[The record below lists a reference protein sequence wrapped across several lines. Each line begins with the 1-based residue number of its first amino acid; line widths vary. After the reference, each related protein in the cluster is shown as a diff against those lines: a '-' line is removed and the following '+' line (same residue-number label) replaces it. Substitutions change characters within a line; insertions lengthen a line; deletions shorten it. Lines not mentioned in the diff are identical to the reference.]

1 MWQRLLGS
9 RWTYIAAAVLLVL
22 AALASM
28 VRIQPAARSSGDLD
42 QLVGLR
48 DRDDVNVVFVLVDTL
63 RADHLSA
70 YGYERDTS
78 PFLKQVAENGIVF
91 ENVRAQSSWTK
102 TSMASI
108 WTATFPLRNGV
119 VAYDDGL
126 PESLPVAAEVF
137 QKAGFR
143 TGGVYRNGWVGQNFG
158 FGRGFDVYLRPG
170 PAQRQDVTRKSRA
183 GHALSGTDY
192 DAITAALE
200 YIRTNKNER
209 FFVYVHLMDLHQYL
223 YEEQSALFG
232 SKYAD
237 AYDNAIHWTDR
248 NIGMMFK
255 GMQDIGVLEKT
266 LVVIASDHGEA
277 FYEHGGEGHARN
289 LYTEVTR
296 VPVIISPPFNLP
308 GGVRVKPW
316 VRNLDIWPTVLDL
329 LGLPALPTA
338 QGQSLVPAIE
348 KSARGEAIDGAAPAP
363 DYAFLNR
370 VWGRVNVSSRPTVS
384 YTADGM
390 RLITDLC
397 GVLDSELYDLG
408 ADPGEQTNLA
418 AKQPERVAAIR
429 ALLDAQVADDES
441 NQAQA
446 TEVELDS
453 LRLEQL
459 RALGYVVGP
468 GDHAPEIE
476 KDDGKKPC
484 ERPTDPLPPRAKP

>member
-22 AALASM
+22 AALVSM

-42 QLVGLR
+42 ELLRLR
-48 DRDDVNVVFVLVDTL
+48 DRDDISVVFVLVDTL
-63 RADHLSA
+63 RADRLSA
-70 YGYERDTS
+70 YGYERDTT
-78 PFLKQVAENGIVF
+78 PFLKQVVENGIRF
-91 ENVRAQSSWTK
+91 DHVRAQSSWTK

-126 PESLPVAAEVF
+126 PESLPVAPEVF

-143 TGGVYRNGWVGQNFG
+143 TGGFFRNGWVGGNFG
-158 FGRGFDVYLRPG
+158 FGRGFDVYIRPG
-170 PAQRQDVTRKSRA
+170 PTERQATRRKS
-183 GHALSGTDY
+183 HAEHQITGTDY
-192 DAITAALE
+192 DAVAAALE
-200 YIRTNKNER
+200 FIRANKNER
-209 FFVYVHLMDLHQYL
+209 FFAYLHLMDVHQYL

-232 SKYAD
+232 SQYGD

-248 NIGMMFK
+248 NIGMLFK

-308 GGVRVKPW
+308 GGVKVEPW

-329 LGLPALPTA
+329 LGLPAMPTA

-370 VWGRVNVSSRPTVS
+370 VWGRVNVASRPTVS
-384 YTADGM
+384 YATDGM

-397 GVLDSELYDLG
+397 GVMDTELYDLK
-408 ADPGEQTNLA
+408 ADPGEKTNLA

-429 ALLDAQVADDES
+429 ALLDAQVAEDEK
-441 NQAQA
+441 NQAQT
-446 TEVELDS
+446 TEVKLDD

-476 KDDGKKPC
+476 KDDERKPC
-484 ERPTDPLPPRAKP
+484 ERAADPLPPRSNP